1 MEPLYEEYINSMVIR
16 KEEYL
21 PRGHTDFRKCFDHE
35 ICAQFPNRDMK
46 VNGGAVANP
55 RHARVSLEKG
65 KRYYSMDSGFVGI
78 AGMQFHD
85 FKLVHAGSLVIYP
98 ETLGLP
104 IPQKRI
110 HAIGD
115 RELSTAKQIDSKL
128 LERFVAHPIE
138 FRRDCV
144 WMSLETR
151 YGLIEAMSVQ

>member
-1 MEPLYEEYINSMVIR
+1 MEPLYEEYTMSMVIR

-21 PRGHTDFRKCFDHE
+21 PRGHTENMKCFDHE
-35 ICAQFPNRDMK
+35 IRVQFPNRDMK

-78 AGMQFHD
+78 VGMQFHN
-85 FKLVHAGSLVIYP
+85 FELVHPGSLVIYP
-98 ETLGLP
+98 ETLGLSNP
-104 IPQKRI
+104 RKRI

-115 RELSTAKQIDSKL
+115 RKLTTAKQLDPKL
-128 LERFVAHPIE
+128 LDRFVVHPVE

-144 WMSLETR
+144 WMSPETR
-151 YGLIEAMSVQ
+151 YGLIEAMGGS